1 MQNKRTHGV
10 AVLAASAS
18 LLGLPA
24 AGQSSSLYSND
35 QGTEQPRASRYGDPD
50 ARQSPQQTQINPEVA
65 NYTIAYAARPEP
77 REFAEQ
83 DLVTIIIRESFEAEL
98 ESEISTEKGV
108 NYDGAISNFPHLTL
122 KDLLD
127 AQLRP
132 GNSPAVELGIDYN
145 SEFEGEGEYGRSD
158 SMIGRVQA
166 RIIEVK
172 PNGTLV
178 LEARKT
184 LINDEERSVLVAT
197 GICRAEDI
205 TAENSVL
212 SSVIYDLTVEKQ
224 HEGSL
229 RDSGRK
235 GLFTRILDFLFNF

>member
-1 MQNKRTHGV
+1 MQHTRIIVVVVGTGTALGSGPSV
-10 AVLAASAS
+10 SA
-18 LLGLPA
+18 
-24 AGQSSSLYSND
+24 QSSSLYSNT
-35 QGTEQPRASRYGDPD
+35 QGTEQPRVSRYADPS
-50 ARQSPQQTQINPEVA
+50 ARAQPQQSELHTEVPS
-65 NYTIAYAARPEP
+65 YTIAYAKRPVP
-77 REFAEQ
+77 REYAEQ

-98 ESEISTEKGV
+98 EAEVSSEKGV
-108 NYDGAISNFPHLTL
+108 NYDGSISNFPHLTL
-122 KDLLD
+122 GDLLD

-132 GNSPAVELGIDYN
+132 GNSPAVELGIDYS

-184 LINDEERSVLVAT
+184 LINDDEHSVLVAT
-197 GICRAEDI
+197 GICRPEDI
-205 TAENSVL
+205 TAENTVL

-229 RDSGRK
+229 RESGRK

>member
-1 MQNKRTHGV
+1 MKIKPTLTYIL
-10 AVLAASAS
+10 LAGSATC
-18 LLGLPA
+18 LALPA
-24 AGQSSSLYSND
+24 AGQSSSLYSNA
-35 QGTEQPRASRYGDPD
+35 QGTEQPRASRYGDPN
-50 ARQSPQQTQINPEVA
+50 ARQQPLNSELNPEVA
-65 NYTIAYAARPEP
+65 SYTIAYAKRPEP

-98 ESEISTEKGV
+98 ESDMSTKKGV
-108 NYDGAISNFPHLTL
+108 SYDGSISNFPHLSL

-132 GNSPAVELGIDYN
+132 GNSPAVELGIDY
-145 SEFEGEGEYGRSD
+145 SSDFSGEGDYERTD

-178 LEARKT
+178 IEARKT
-184 LINDEERSVLVAT
+184 LINDEEVSVLVAT
-197 GICRAEDI
+197 GICRPEDI
-205 TAENSVL
+205 TAENTVL

-229 RDSGRK
+229 KSSSRK